1 MLRSLAVYDRDRK
14 ILGLLVILGIG
25 ATILSVV
32 SVGFIGQDSF
42 LIDRAAKTSMV
53 GFSNHPE
60 PSTDIVAKVG
70 CIALTL
76 TKDG

>member
-14 ILGLLVILGIG
+14 VLGLLVILGIG

-42 LIDRAAKTSMV
+42 LIDRAKTSMV